1 MKILLLFNIIVNV
14 VILAQHLD
22 NQLDDIWKQWKL
34 KYNKTY
40 STINDEINRK
50 RIFMKHVARIQ
61 QHNLHYDLGLEQYT
75 MGLNQFCDMEWNE
88 LKTILFSNGFNNNN
102 PLWNDNK
109 EEDNEVEE
117 AKEEFVLSNEP
128 LPLKW
133 DWRHYGLVT
142 SVKDQGICGSC
153 WAFSTTGSIE
163 GQYMKKY
170 KKLISLSEQQL
181 IDCTY
186 HYGNRGCHG
195 GTMDQSF
202 NYLKKYSIESENDY
216 QYKGVKSSCH
226 YHQSKGII
234 KIKKFIDLP
243 TRDEKKLQR
252 ALYHYGPIS
261 VAIDALHDFI
271 FYKSGIYESRYCSSS
286 ILNHAVLVVG
296 YGTEHK
302 KDYWL
307 IKNSWGTEW
316 GMNGYIKL
324 RRNKH
329 NMCGIATN
337 ASFPIL

>member
-216 QYKGVKSSCH
+216 QYKGVVSN
-226 YHQSKGII
+226 Y
-234 KIKKFIDLP
+234 
-243 TRDEKKLQR
+243 
-252 ALYHYGPIS
+252 
-261 VAIDALHDFI
+261 
-271 FYKSGIYESRYCSSS
+271 
-286 ILNHAVLVVG
+286 
-296 YGTEHK
+296 
-302 KDYWL
+302 
-307 IKNSWGTEW
+307 
-316 GMNGYIKL
+316 MNMYFQCKYL
-324 RRNKH
+324 
-329 NMCGIATN
+329 
-337 ASFPIL
+337 